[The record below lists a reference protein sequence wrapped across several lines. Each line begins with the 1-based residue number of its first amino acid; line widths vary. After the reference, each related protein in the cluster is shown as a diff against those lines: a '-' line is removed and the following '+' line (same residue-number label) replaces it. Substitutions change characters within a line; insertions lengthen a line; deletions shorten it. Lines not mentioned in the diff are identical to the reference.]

1 MKNTFRG
8 KITGIANT
16 WDVCANWKPK
26 GCPDTFGCLFEKWKA
41 ASVCPQIE
49 SISDEETFLTVREC
63 LFCFMGI
70 CFHRIHKHAE
80 GDTVLCTNGKK
91 DGKSWGILPGF

>member
-16 WDVCANWKPK
+16 WDVCANWKQK

-41 ASVCPQIE
+41 ASV
-49 SISDEETFLTVREC
+49 
-63 LFCFMGI
+63 
-70 CFHRIHKHAE
+70 
-80 GDTVLCTNGKK
+80 
-91 DGKSWGILPGF
+91 